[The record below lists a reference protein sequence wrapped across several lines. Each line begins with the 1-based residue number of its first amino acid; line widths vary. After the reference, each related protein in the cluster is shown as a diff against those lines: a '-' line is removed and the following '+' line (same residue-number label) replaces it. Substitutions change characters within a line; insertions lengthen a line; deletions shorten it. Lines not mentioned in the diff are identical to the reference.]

1 MPRRF
6 EVEPLCAQPQSIR
19 KKQPCYALQGPD
31 GATELQMIAALKG
44 LSLEALPLLPSLLG
58 PPRGALRPQGPSG
71 QQQASSHARGL
82 PSLRQQQQQEQ
93 PGDYLQGAEEASGE
107 KQLQGQSSPRTQP
120 KADQTQPSG
129 IPYSA
134 GGEGS
139 DSSGGEEQSEIAES
153 SAITS
158 DSKEAAPAE
167 GVEADSIIQQFGL
180 NTEQAAALRAME
192 VWALP
197 GASQVC
203 MPGFHVWCEEASKSI
218 CLRSSVF
225 HV

>member
-1 MPRRF
+1 MVPRRF
-6 EVEPLCAQPQSIR
+6 EVEPLCVQPQSIR

-58 PPRGALRPQGPSG
+58 PPRGAPQPQGPSG
-71 QQQASSHARGL
+71 QQQATGQQQACSHAMGL
-82 PSLRQQQQQEQ
+82 ASLSQQQQQVQ
-93 PGDYLQGAEEASGE
+93 PGDHLQRAEEASGE
-107 KQLQGQSSPRTQP
+107 KQAQGQSSPRTQP

-129 IPYSA
+129 LPYSA

-139 DSSGGEEQSEIAES
+139 DSSGSEEQSEIAKS
-153 SAITS
+153 SATTS
-158 DSKEAAPAE
+158 GSKEAKPAE
-167 GVEADSIIQQFGL
+167 GVEAASIIQRFGL

-203 MPGFHVWCEEASKSI
+203 MPGFCA
-218 CLRSSVF
+218 
-225 HV
+225 

>member
-1 MPRRF
+1 MWRVPRRF

-31 GATELQMIAALKG
+31 AATELQMIAALKG

-58 PPRGALRPQGPSG
+58 PPRGAPRPQGPSGQQHTTG

-82 PSLRQQQQQEQ
+82 ASLPQQQQQEQ
-93 PGDYLQGAEEASGE
+93 PGDHLQGAEEASRG
-107 KQLQGQSSPRTQP
+107 KQAQEQSIPSGQP

-139 DSSGGEEQSEIAES
+139 DSSGREEQSEIAES
-153 SAITS
+153 SATTS
-158 DSKEAAPAE
+158 DSQEATPAE
-167 GVEADSIIQQFGL
+167 GVEADSIIQRFGL
-180 NTEQAAALRAME
+180 NTEQAAALHAME

-203 MPGFHVWCEEASKSI
+203 IPGFHV
-218 CLRSSVF
+218 
-225 HV
+225 